1 MAIEKQNGDIIEF
14 VKQKDYIMVNNDL
27 GGGSFGKTVVL
38 KDPYID
44 ELFVAKKYEPEYD
57 EIREQFYKNFLDEI
71 KILYKLNHRN
81 IVRIYN
87 YYAYENI
94 YRGYILM
101 EFIDGKTIDKYLS
114 EYEELDSILCDDP
127 TPDNIF
133 VQLIDAFSYMEKHHI
148 IHRDIRE
155 GNIMIDKSGTV
166 KVIDF
171 GIGKLVES
179 TQADDSLR
187 SQINR
192 RNADT
197 LPQEYYDKEYTS
209 LTDMFYLAELLNRL
223 MREAEHPDE
232 MNFSYQSILD
242 KMMQKKPED
251 RYVDEEEA
259 KIVREIFERYASGE
273 TVADIIRDLNRK
285 KLTTSLGKPFNK
297 NSVHRILNNRRYI
310 GYYLYKGQETPGGM
324 PRIIE
329 DELFE
334 RVHYILDRNKKAPAR
349 ARGREEYLL
358 TTKLFCGYCREM
370 MTGYGGTG
378 KSGKTY
384 HYYACNNFKRR
395 KCKKKVISKEKIEDR
410 VVLECRKLL
419 TDSNIERI
427 AASVSEVCE
436 SNRDTASVKR
446 IKAAIQEADT
456 AIENLWKAL
465 ERGQAADMITER
477 IEKRQH
483 EKEELQAQLAVEMA
497 KQVTLTAPQVRA
509 YLYSLKQGDKNDE
522 NIKRG
527 IINIFLRAVY
537 LYDDRF
543 TLVLNGSDTP
553 ITIDDILLDE
563 IEEGLEGDL
572 ANCEG
577 GSSLVA
583 DAPPRGRL
591 KCGML
596 CGCAG
601 RCGSIRTAA
610 RREAARF
617 PGVQAAG

>member
-251 RYVDEEEA
+251 RYSSFEEIRKAISKRGFVALNISEEDKKIYHSFVDNLYKSLTQYTSERQFNTSPESFSEKLQKA
-259 KIVREIFERYASGE
+259 LQSNIFEEYIQKNADVISSVVSCSYRY
-273 TVADIIRDLNRK
+273 D
-285 KLTTSLGKPFNK
+285 
-297 NSVHRILNNRRYI
+297 NSVGIPCEAVKAFLTWYESYSMETKELILQN
-310 GYYLYKGQETPGGM
+310 
-324 PRIIE
+324 IISKLSTIAVAIPD
-329 DELFE
+329 DELPF
-334 RVHYILDRNKKAPAR
+334 
-349 ARGREEYLL
+349 
-358 TTKLFCGYCREM
+358 
-370 MTGYGGTG
+370 
-378 KSGKTY
+378 
-384 HYYACNNFKRR
+384 
-395 KCKKKVISKEKIEDR
+395 
-410 VVLECRKLL
+410 
-419 TDSNIERI
+419 
-427 AASVSEVCE
+427 
-436 SNRDTASVKR
+436 
-446 IKAAIQEADT
+446 
-456 AIENLWKAL
+456 
-465 ERGQAADMITER
+465 
-477 IEKRQH
+477 
-483 EKEELQAQLAVEMA
+483 
-497 KQVTLTAPQVRA
+497 
-509 YLYSLKQGDKNDE
+509 
-522 NIKRG
+522 
-527 IINIFLRAVY
+527 
-537 LYDDRF
+537 
-543 TLVLNGSDTP
+543 
-553 ITIDDILLDE
+553 
-563 IEEGLEGDL
+563 
-572 ANCEG
+572 
-577 GSSLVA
+577 
-583 DAPPRGRL
+583 
-591 KCGML
+591 
-596 CGCAG
+596 
-601 RCGSIRTAA
+601 
-610 RREAARF
+610 
-617 PGVQAAG
+617 